1 MLNVVY
7 VLVCDAKNYFYE
19 QFLISA
25 TSLRYRMQEVS
36 ITLLVEQCTNE
47 YIKRVYPRVIDI
59 VNNIVVYEIGEN
71 YSMAARAR
79 ILKTRMRE
87 LISGDF
93 LYLDCDTVVC
103 TSVEE
108 ITKCKHSS
116 AVIDNHMEVT
126 YDINEFQGIVDR
138 AKQFNFSVG
147 YQNKHFNSGVLWC
160 KDDDET
166 REFFSLWHAVWKETY
181 EKGVKIDQLSLNE
194 INNRTK
200 GILHELDG
208 TWNCQLRY
216 GLPYLANAKIIHYF
230 ASNFDSKNIRNFA
243 YDLSESAVYKK
254 IRDKGEIPEE
264 IMEMI
269 KNPRCAFE
277 HAILIEV
284 GSVNYK
290 IINSNIGALART
302 LYRKKLGLY
311 KYIDKFL
318 GIIRGI
324 K

>member
-7 VLVCDAKNYFYE
+7 VLVCDAQNYFYE

-25 TSLRYRMQEVS
+25 TSLRYRMKEVS
-36 ITLLVEQCTNE
+36 ITLLVEQSTNE
-47 YIKRVYPRVIDI
+47 YIKRVYPGVNEI
-59 VNNIVVYEIGEN
+59 VDNIVVYEIVDS
-71 YSMAARAR
+71 YDMVARAR
-79 ILKTRMRE
+79 ILKTKMRE
-87 LISGDF
+87 IISGDF

-103 TSVEE
+103 ASLDE

-116 AVIDNHMEVT
+116 AVIDNHMEVS
-126 YDINEFQGIVDR
+126 YDINEFQGVVNR

-160 KDDDET
+160 KDDDVT
-166 REFFSLWHAVWKETY
+166 RKFFALWHDVWMETY
-181 EKGVKIDQLSLNE
+181 GRGVKIDQLSLNE
-194 INNRTK
+194 VNNRTK
-200 GILHELDG
+200 GVLNELDG

-243 YDLSESAVYKK
+243 YQLSESAVYER
-254 IRDKGEIPEE
+254 IRNKGEIPEE

-269 KNPRCAFE
+269 KSPRCVFE

-284 GSVNYK
+284 GSANYQV
-290 IINSNIGALART
+290 INSNIGALTRT
-302 LYRKKLGLY
+302 LYRKKLGLFTC
-311 KYIDKFL
+311 IDKFL
-318 GIIRGI
+318 GVIRGI